1 MQREIK
7 KKTLTYGVAAVLL
20 VSVLAASIYNFGGQF
35 TPTQTLLAEL
45 NTFSSFEEL
54 ENFITTNME
63 TANQNAYALD
73 SLKNSREETLTLQ
86 DTAGAMPMAPTEA
99 DGEDDKLTDYSGT
112 NLQVEGVDEAD
123 MIKTDGE
130 YIYIVSGGN
139 ITIVKA
145 YPPEEAKVVSKS
157 SVDGSITGIFV
168 KDSKLVVFETEYSIY
183 PYYGVD
189 IPVLETADSQ
199 VVNDVQIDDEEPIK
213 STEPSNQTNSS
224 KEPEGP
230 IEEDIEPAKPLIPI
244 YEPPTSNIKIYDIS
258 NKANPVLTRTVS
270 LDGSLTGSRMIG
282 DYVYIVNNELATQPN
297 YNNEDVEVVLPV
309 IKGDDVIEVKADR
322 VHYID
327 VADEIYYLTT
337 IVAINTQDDAAEP
350 TYEAFLTSSTSNMYV
365 SLNNMYLIAPDTN
378 GWLSIRSD
386 VQPRQETLIYRVKL
400 DEQNILVEAE
410 GSVPGF
416 ILNQFSMDEHNG
428 YFRIAT
434 TEWTSSWT
442 EETFTSESTNNL
454 FVLDLNLNIIGKLE
468 NIAPD
473 ESIYSVRFMGDKVYM
488 VTFKQIDP
496 FFVIDTSNPTQPTI
510 LGYLKIPG
518 YSSYLHPYDENHI
531 IGLGI
536 EDGNLK
542 LSMFDVTDFTSPK
555 EIAKYTVEGS
565 WSSSTALWD
574 HKAFLFDKTKNLLAI
589 PVSINTYT
597 EIYDKPLDTD
607 DMPRDTNGSVVDG
620 DEEQKEETNT
630 DEARV
635 DMISPGSYYQGAYI
649 FDVTVEQGFILKGDI
664 THPSNNQYQDKAQI
678 NRIIYIENTLY
689 TISDQLVK
697 INNLESLQPITQIQ
711 LS

>member
-20 VSVLAASIYNFGGQF
+20 VSVLAASIYSFGGQF
-35 TPTQTLLAEL
+35 TPMQTLFSEL

-63 TANQNAYALD
+63 TANQNQNAYALD
-73 SLKNSREETLTLQ
+73 SLKNSREETLTTQ
-86 DTAGAMPMAPTEA
+86 DTAGALPMAPTETDA
-99 DGEDDKLTDYSGT
+99 EDGELTDYSGT

-139 ITIVKA
+139 ITILKA
-145 YPPEEAKVVSKS
+145 YPPEEAKVVSKI
-157 SVDGSITGIFV
+157 SVDGSITGIFA
-168 KDSKLVVFETEYSIY
+168 KDNKLVVFETEYAIY
-183 PYYGVD
+183 PLYRVD
-189 IPVLETADSQ
+189 VPAETADSQ
-199 VVNDVQIDDEEPIK
+199 DLNEGDVDDEEPIK
-213 STEPSNQTNSS
+213 STEPSNQTKPSE
-224 KEPEGP
+224 EPDQP
-230 IEEDIEPAKPLIPI
+230 IDEDIEPAKPLIPI
-244 YEPPTSNIKIYDIS
+244 YEPPTSNIKVYDIS

-282 DYVYIVNNELATQPN
+282 DYVYIVNNQLATQPN

-309 IKGDDVIEVKADR
+309 IKGDDVIEIEADK

-365 SLNNMYLIAPDTN
+365 SLNNMYLVAPDTN
-378 GWLSIRSD
+378 NWLLMRSD
-386 VQPRQETLIYRVKL
+386 EQPRQETLIYRVKL
-400 DEQNILVEAE
+400 DQQNIAVEAE

-416 ILNQFSMDEHNG
+416 VLNQFSMDEHNG

-454 FVLDLNLNIIGKLE
+454 FIMDMNLNIVGTLE
-468 NIAPD
+468 NIAQD

-496 FFVIDTSNPTQPTI
+496 FFVIDTSNPTQPSI

-518 YSSYLHPYDENHI
+518 YSSYLHPYDETHI
-531 IGLGI
+531 IGLGM
-536 EDGNLK
+536 EEGNLK
-542 LSMFDVTDFTSPK
+542 LSLFDVTDFTSPK

-565 WSSSTALWD
+565 WSSSTAMWD
-574 HKAFLFDKTKNLLAI
+574 HKAFLFDKSKNLLAI
-589 PVSINTYT
+589 PVSISTYDVIDR
-597 EIYDKPLDTD
+597 EIEMD
-607 DMPRDTNGSVVDG
+607 DEPIGINKTTVG
-620 DEEQKEETNT
+620 DEENDSE
-630 DEARV
+630 EARV
-635 DMISPGSYYQGAYI
+635 DMISPSSYYQGAYI
-649 FDVTVEQGFILKGDI
+649 FDVTVEQGFVLKGDI
-664 THPSNNQYQDKAQI
+664 THPSNNQYQENAQI
-678 NRIIYIENTLY
+678 NRIIYIEDALY
-689 TISDQLVK
+689 TISNNIVK
-697 INNLESLQPITQIQ
+697 INDLGNLEAITQIQ
-711 LS
+711 IS